1 MDKYVPLRQA
11 CSFTGLTSQTLR
23 SWAKN
28 DKIKII
34 NTPMD
39 KYCTPREAYK
49 ICAVIILILR
59 KNKKLYILESLLK
72 NKKMTY
78 NADTIPYNRISRL

>member
-23 SWAKN
+23 SWAKK

-34 NTPMD
+34 NTPQWTNIVFPE
-39 KYCTPREAYK
+39 KPTRF
-49 ICAVIILILR
+49 VW
-59 KNKKLYILESLLK
+59 
-72 NKKMTY
+72 
-78 NADTIPYNRISRL
+78 